1 MPEEFTG
8 PFSLG
13 RSQRLIASGDFAR
26 LKTKGRRL
34 AYGTLLLN
42 WSAASTKEC
51 RLGVITSRKVGGAVV
66 RNRSRRWV
74 REAFRVHRHELA
86 EVVDLVV
93 VARPSIAK
101 KDFQTV
107 EADLLHLLKI
117 ARLLRG

>member
-1 MPEEFTG
+1 MPEAFTG
-8 PFSLG
+8 RYSLG

-34 AYGTLLLN
+34 AHGTLLLN
-42 WSAASTKEC
+42 WAVSGEAEC
-51 RLGVITSRKVGGAVV
+51 RLGVVTSKKVGGAVV

-86 EVVDLVV
+86 GVVDVVV

-117 ARLLRG
+117 ARLLRE